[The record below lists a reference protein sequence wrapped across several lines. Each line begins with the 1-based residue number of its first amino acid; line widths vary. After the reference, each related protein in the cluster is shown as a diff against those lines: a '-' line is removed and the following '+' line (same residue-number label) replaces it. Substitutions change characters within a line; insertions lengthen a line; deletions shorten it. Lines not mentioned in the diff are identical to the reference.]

1 MSNPI
6 PWHRGITAG
15 GKFTPANPIAFK
27 AAFGAIEGE
36 TAVAVRKYRANR
48 SNNQNKYYWG
58 VVLEIISDYTGYTP
72 EEAHEMMKI
81 LFLSRLVKLK
91 KKKAKTKRQ
100 NKAKKKAFM
109 VRVTKSTASLNTAQF
124 ETYLEKIRRFAA
136 TKLDGL
142 YIPLPNETV

>member
-1 MSNPI
+1 MSAVI
-6 PWHRGITAG
+6 WYRGTTVA
-15 GKFTPANPIAFK
+15 GKFTPSNPGNFKLAFCLL
-27 AAFGAIEGE
+27 EGE
-36 TAVAVRKYRANR
+36 TEVAVRKYRASR
-48 SNNQNKYYWG
+48 SNPQNRYYWG

-109 VRVTKSTASLNTAQF
+109 VRVIKSTASLNTAQF
-124 ETYLEKIRRFAA
+124 EAYLEKIRRFAA

-142 YIPLPNETV
+142 YVPLPNETV